1 MPPSDTERAEIRA
14 VRDHHIGRLFL
25 QAHRA
30 YSAHAMDMLRQRG
43 YTELGAAHAAI
54 LPHIDVDGTRATVIA
69 ERSGMTKQGA
79 GQVVD
84 DLARQGLV
92 NRIPDPTDG
101 RASLVVFT
109 DAGWDYLRAA
119 SALKQEIEAEYA
131 ELLGPEA
138 FRALCENIGRIV
150 AWEKHRV
157 HPRIGRNQRPFPW
170 TASGAGPH
178 DRSAPDSGPEA
189 QASGRQSSSTSCWR
203 IFFRPNRIRPLTVPS
218 GTPMR
223 SAIS

>member
-1 MPPSDTERAEIRA
+1 MPPSDAERDQIRTL
-14 VRDHHIGRLFL
+14 RDRHIGRLFL

-30 YSAHAMDMLRQRG
+30 YSAHAIELLRKRG

-54 LPHIDVDGTRATVIA
+54 LPHIDVEGARTTVIA

-92 NRIPDPTDG
+92 ERIPDPADG

-119 SALKQEIEAEYA
+119 SAIKQEIETEYA
-131 ELLGPEA
+131 NLLGADA
-138 FRALCENIGRIV
+138 FRTLCENLAHIIDH
-150 AWEKHRV
+150 EKHR
-157 HPRIGRNQRPFPW
+157 
-170 TASGAGPH
+170 
-178 DRSAPDSGPEA
+178 PDSPETT
-189 QASGRQSSSTSCWR
+189 STTTAV
-203 IFFRPNRIRPLTVPS
+203 LPS
-218 GTPMR
+218 PQRERGGG
-223 SAIS
+223 